1 MVQLGV
7 VRVRGLRVVSRGV
20 LGGVVVVGRRRR
32 LCVCGLR
39 LLGLPLLL
47 LLLLLLLLVGE
58 CIAYGIG
65 RVGAMGGGVCHYGW
79 AVGLGGGGMVAQEER

>member
-7 VRVRGLRVVSRGV
+7 VRVRGLRVVGCGV
-20 LGGVVVVGRRRR
+20 LGGVVVVGRRHR
-32 LCVCGLR
+32 LSVRGLR
-39 LLGLPLLL
+39 LLGLPLL

-65 RVGAMGGGVCHYGW
+65 RVGCMRGGVCHYGW
-79 AVGLGGGGMVAQEER
+79 AVGLGGGGMVAQEEI